1 MYAAKAVAAFV
12 LTLLTVFLTIATD
25 NQVDQGELSSAAG
38 VVVDAVFILLTA
50 LGVYA
55 IPNRGTRTIPPVR

>member
-12 LTLLTVFLTIATD
+12 ATIATIFLSIVFD
-25 NQVDQGELSSAAG
+25 NQVDQGEISQG
-38 VVVDAVFILLTA
+38 VALGIDAVLVLLST

-55 IPNRGTRTIPPVR
+55 VPNKGARPVPTVR

>member
-12 LTLLTVFLTIATD
+12 ASIATIFLTVVFD
-25 NQVDQGELSSAAG
+25 NQVDQGEISQSVALGIDALLVLLS
-38 VVVDAVFILLTA
+38 A

-55 IPNRGTRTIPPVR
+55 VPNGKRGVTRVNS

>member
-12 LTLLTVFLTIATD
+12 LTLVTLFIAVLTD
-25 NQVDQGELSSAAG
+25 NQVDQGEWSQAAAT
-38 VVVDAVFILLTA
+38 VVDALFVLLTA

-55 IPNRGTRTIPPVR
+55 VPNRGSVTRRVPQ